1 MRSLVFIP
9 EDQSQTR

>member
-1 MRSLVFIP
+1 MRFLVFIP